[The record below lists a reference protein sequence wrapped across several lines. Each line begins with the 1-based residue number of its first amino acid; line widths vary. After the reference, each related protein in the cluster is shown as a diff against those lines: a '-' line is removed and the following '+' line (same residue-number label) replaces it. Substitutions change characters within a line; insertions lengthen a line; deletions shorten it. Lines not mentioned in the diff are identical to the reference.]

1 MCDGCVQHAKVFGR
15 QCETKCVILLLL
27 LLLLLLRMLHTRC
40 SCKHE
45 SITHQIS

>member
-1 MCDGCVQHAKVFGR
+1 MRDGRVQHAKVFGR

-27 LLLLLLRMLHTRC
+27 LLLLRMLYTRF